1 MTIKM
6 CRCLETKSSHCVERV
21 FHFNRYV
28 LEGGAF
34 TSFSVFK
41 CLDCLGYF
49 GFPQNNL
56 EVALK
61 YGASETKTMLGLIP
75 KFQIIV

>member
-6 CRCLETKSSHCVERV
+6 CRCLETKSSHVVERV
-21 FHFNRYV
+21 FHFDRYV
-28 LEGGAF
+28 LERGAF

-41 CLDCLGYF
+41 CFDCSGYF

-56 EVALK
+56 EIALK
-61 YGASETKTMLGLIP
+61 HGSSETKTMLGLIP
-75 KFQIIV
+75 KFKLMV